1 MANPEADLI
10 GGADDTEVDGAD
22 GRVIGFGLGAAEAG
36 GTGEAEALGVEPS
49 GLGEDVPTF

>member
-22 GRVIGFGLGAAEAG
+22 GRGIGFGLGAAAAG